1 MLNSNDQST
10 PMTDKK
16 SWLSEDRLAYISILF
31 TLGMGVATAYALT
44 RVDYLSNDTDFVMWL
59 IIIDALALLVLG
71 TLVGRQIWRLW
82 SERRQR
88 LAGHQLHWRMAVLFG
103 GVTTFPAI
111 IVTLFALFVVDYS
124 LRGWFAERISTAVN
138 ESVRVAESYFDEH
151 ARSIS
156 GEVLTMANDINRE
169 AYRLVGKG
177 NLMGRYLSDQAAL
190 RNLSDAIIFDGT
202 GQVLAKSQFA
212 FAITFTNLES
222 SWVEKA
228 RKGEVVVL
236 RADETNKLRAVVKL
250 NSYVDAYLLVGRF
263 IDSKVLLAMDQTRL
277 AASDYQQLGFQQ
289 IDLQISFAVLFG
301 IILLLILIASLWI
314 GLNLA
319 TAIVGPLGSVIH
331 VAEQVRAGNLS
342 QRVPDDLQLE
352 EISRLGSAF
361 NRMLDELA
369 RSRDQLVQ
377 ANTQIDQRREF
388 TEAVLGGVSSGVVGL
403 DRDGKVTLPNAT
415 ARELLGKKDTDLIG
429 QKLADVIPEFKGLL
443 AITNQKKRRFG
454 EEQIILQRQNSHLI
468 LRARIVNEV
477 IEGRVIGYVVTFDDV
492 TSLLSAQRKA
502 AWSDIARR
510 IAHEIKNP
518 LTPIQLASDRLL
530 KKYRPDDQNAADQ
543 FEEYVR
549 IIMRQVDDIGRMV
562 DEFSAFARMP
572 QPEMDQHSLLEIIN
586 GQVSLFAS
594 KDLSLGVEIDD
605 AKQDYV
611 TICDAG
617 LVRQALT
624 NLLQNAK
631 DSLQEHHVVAPA
643 IHISMASEDD
653 MIAITLVDNGPGFPE
668 MDLGKLLEPYVT
680 TRQKGTGLGLAI
692 VSKIME
698 DHGGNM
704 QLGKADSGGAL
715 VCLKFPIHK
724 TTRNGKI
731 I

>member
-1 MLNSNDQST
+1 MLKSNDQNS

-16 SWLSEDRLAYISILF
+16 SWFSEDRLAYISILF
-31 TLGMGVATAYALT
+31 TLGMGAATAFALT

-156 GEVLTMANDINRE
+156 GEVLTMANDVNRE

-289 IDLQISFAVLFG
+289 LDLQISFAVLFG

-342 QRVPDDLQLE
+342 QRVPEDLQLE

-361 NRMLDELA
+361 NRMLDELV
-369 RSRDQLVQ
+369 RSREQLVQ

-429 QKLADVIPEFKGLL
+429 QKLADIIIEFKGLL

-454 EEQIILQRQNSHLI
+454 EEQIILQRQNSHLV
-468 LRARIVNEV
+468 LRARIVSEV

-530 KKYRPDDQNAADQ
+530 KKYRPDDQKAADQ

-572 QPEMDQHSLLEIIN
+572 QPEMDRHSLLEIVN
-586 GQVSLFAS
+586 GQISLFAS
-594 KDLSLGVEIDD
+594 KDLSLDVEIND
-605 AKQDYV
+605 AKQDYA

-631 DSLQEHHVVAPA
+631 DSLQEHHVAAPA

-704 QLGKADSGGAL
+704 HLGKADSGGAL
-715 VCLKFPIHK
+715 VCLKFPIHT